1 MCLIWFGVPVG
12 RRWIVGFDF
21 DWNDMI
27 PMNELIEE
35 VLQTKKVTC
44 RMNEIKRVV
53 VRHIQG
59 YHTLA
64 RLDAPNG
71 RKGDQTGRGLF
82 SPQSIL
88 LPTPL

>member
-1 MCLIWFGVPVG
+1 MISCFWFWVALELI
-12 RRWIVGFDF
+12 
-21 DWNDMI
+21 MI
-27 PMNELIEE
+27 LMERYDMNELIEE

-82 SPQSIL
+82 SPQSLL